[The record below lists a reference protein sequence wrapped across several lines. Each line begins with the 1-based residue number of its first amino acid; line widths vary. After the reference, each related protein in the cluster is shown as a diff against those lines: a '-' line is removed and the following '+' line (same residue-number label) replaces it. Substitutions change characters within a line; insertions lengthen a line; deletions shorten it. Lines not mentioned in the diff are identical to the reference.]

1 MEHQQRGRPGA
12 GGPAADTA
20 AGTWEAIEPYQIR
33 PGFWRG
39 RAQAS
44 DGHTTQSELC
54 DHPGLTDSRP
64 GHDDQSAAWACG
76 QELAATLRAEHI
88 ALDSTLAG
96 QVRTAL
102 GGEYP
107 AGMVTD
113 DMVRSTVHGLIG
125 SGPMSACPCRHSY
138 RVADP
143 GDPPQHKDVPPLYE
157 GTDFERACQAAL
169 SGVTS
174 LGRSRA
180 QVTASHGDTRPCPE
194 QESRVRRAALGSW
207 LAGQHT
213 ATAGDPA
220 PAAPGATLHGRERI
234 PPPDAIAIGEL
245 VISWNHDRPMQ
256 YGGPGDGPYEE
267 VSFGLADNSAPTLRC
282 DFRHVAPASTPIPAQ
297 DARVTV
303 SKRPGEEKPEH
314 APGVWRLTLP
324 GVAWPSWHPTKREG
338 TATGLRRLAI
348 LDWHATRE
356 AQQAATASGA
366 PGLAAA
372 PGPPGALE
380 EDRYLTRDY

>member
-1 MEHQQRGRPGA
+1 MEHQQRSRPGG

-33 PGFWRG
+33 PGSWRG
-39 RAQAS
+39 RAQAT

-107 AGMVTD
+107 PGMVTD

-125 SGPMSACPCRHSY
+125 SDPLPACPHRHSY
-138 RVADP
+138 LVADP
-143 GDPPQHKDVPPLYE
+143 GDPPQREGVPPLYQ
-157 GTDFERACQAAL
+157 GADFDRACQAAL

-174 LGRSRA
+174 LGRCRA

-194 QESRVRRAALGSW
+194 QESRVRRVALGSW
-207 LAGQHT
+207 LAGQH
-213 ATAGDPA
+213 APAAGDPA
-220 PAAPGATLHGRERI
+220 RAGSGAGSPGPERTPQPA
-234 PPPDAIAIGEL
+234 AIAIGEL
-245 VISWNHDRPMQ
+245 AISWNHDRPMQ

-267 VSFGLADNSAPTLRC
+267 VSFGLADKSAPTLRC
-282 DFRHVAPASTPIPAQ
+282 ELRHVAPAGTPIPAQ

-303 SKRPGEEKPEH
+303 SKRTREEKPEH
-314 APGVWRLTLP
+314 APGAWRLTLP
-324 GVAWPSWHPTKREG
+324 GVPRPSWHPTKREA
-338 TATGLRRLAI
+338 TATGLRQLAI
-348 LDWHATRE
+348 LDWHAARE
-356 AQQAATASGA
+356 AQQADEPS
-366 PGLAAA
+366 LAAA
-372 PGPPGALE
+372 GPMGALD